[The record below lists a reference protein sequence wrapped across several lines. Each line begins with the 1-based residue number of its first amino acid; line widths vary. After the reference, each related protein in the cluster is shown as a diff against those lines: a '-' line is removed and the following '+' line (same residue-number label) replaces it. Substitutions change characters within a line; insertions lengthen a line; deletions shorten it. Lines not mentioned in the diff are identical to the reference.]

1 MSEFSSA
8 EKLKMGDT
16 IAEGLKV
23 YQENFGLLLWAT
35 LVAVLISGCSFGICF
50 GPMMCGLLN
59 MIDRLI
65 RKDENKPVF
74 GDLFKGFDMFAQ
86 SFLTWLVIGVV
97 GALVCF
103 VLNFMPVVGNL
114 ASLML
119 SFVLGPIMTWSFMLI
134 VHRKMKGMAAVGFVL
149 RETLNGTFILP
160 LLTVLVASLVSGLGV
175 IACGVGIVFTLPVA
189 YTASAV
195 AYRKLFS
202 ANA

>member
-1 MSEFSSA
+1 MSESLST
-8 EKLKMGDT
+8 EKLKIGDT

-23 YQENFGLLLWAT
+23 YQDNFGLLLWAT
-35 LVAVLISGCSFGICF
+35 LVAALISGCSCGICF
-50 GPMMCGLLN
+50 GPMSCGLLN

-74 GDLFKGFDMFAQ
+74 GDLFKGFDVFAQ

-97 GALVCF
+97 GALICF
-103 VLNFMPVVGNL
+103 VLNFIPVVGKL
-114 ASLML
+114 ASFML
-119 SFVLGPIMTWSFMLI
+119 SVALGPIMTWAFMLI
-134 VHRKMKGMAAVGFVL
+134 VHRKMNGMAATGFVL

-175 IACGVGIVFTLPVA
+175 IACGVGLVFTLPIA
-189 YTASAV
+189 YTTSAV